1 MNAIKYATSSSKLN
15 FSRRIDEEGVG
26 VRQLIVILALS
37 VLVLFDGMNNQ
48 VPALIARDLTR
59 DLGLPLSEFG
69 LVFSS
74 GVIGSIL
81 GALLMGPV
89 ADLWLGRK
97 RVLMMAMV
105 LAGVCTV
112 LTAHAGTLSAFVL
125 LRFFTGFGLGAAMP
139 NIVALGAE
147 FSPPRFSRQ
156 HVSLLLVFMPLGS
169 LLGGVLARSIV
180 PRFDWR
186 MLLDVAGIATLA
198 VTAVSALLV
207 PESVQFLVHRKRDH
221 KRAMS
226 AVRKLFPSADGT
238 AVNLEHDDARD
249 AKNDSGPAEGVFGAG
264 LWKLTLTLWLILIL
278 GQAILFFVLGW
289 MPALLVKS
297 GMSSSVGMDAAMSLG
312 IGGAIGTAAEGWLTA
327 RFGIY
332 RVMFPQIGLYI
343 VAMLSLP
350 LALGHALILHALLLV
365 VAVTFYAYL
374 TGVVLLVV
382 ESYPEA
388 VGSTALGWSLA
399 VGRIGGSGAPV
410 LVGFLLGIGWSPALL
425 FIGAAVL
432 GAVTGVA
439 LIGVQKLA
447 AERARTY
454 AT

>member
-1 MNAIKYATSSSKLN
+1 MSALKNGPSSSRLD
-15 FSRRIDEEGVG
+15 FSRRIDEEGVS

-48 VPALIARDLTR
+48 MPALIARDLTR
-59 DLGLPLSEFG
+59 DLGLPLSGFG

-97 RVLMMAMV
+97 RVLLMAMG

-112 LTAHAGTLSAFVL
+112 LAAHAGMLSEFVL
-125 LRFFTGFGLGAAMP
+125 LRFLTGIGLGAAMP

-147 FSPPRFSRQ
+147 FSPPRVSRQ

-180 PRFDWR
+180 PQFDWR
-186 MLLDVAGIATLA
+186 MLLQVAGIATLA
-198 VTAVSALLV
+198 LTAVAGVIV
-207 PESVQFLVHRKRDH
+207 PESVQFLIHRKGDY
-221 KRAMS
+221 KRAMAAARRLS
-226 AVRKLFPSADGT
+226 PSADRT
-238 AVNLEHDDARD
+238 AVKLQHGDAGAKHDRGA
-249 AKNDSGPAEGVFGAG
+249 AEGVFGSG

-278 GQAILFFVLGW
+278 GQAILFFILGW

-332 RVMFPQIGLYI
+332 RVMFPQIAVYI
-343 VAMLSLP
+343 VAMLTLP
-350 LALGHALILHALLLV
+350 LALGHALILHAILLV

-382 ESYPEA
+382 ESYPEE

-410 LVGFLLGIGWSPALL
+410 LVGFLLGIGWSPTLL
-425 FIGAAVL
+425 FIGAGVL

-439 LIGVQKLA
+439 LIGARKLA
-447 AERARTY
+447 VERARG
-454 AT
+454 